1 MATAPKGKKPKLPS
15 RSGGSN
21 PYSYPVPVDVAPVVE
36 TTEERLMGVLGWI
49 LAVVLVAF
57 MLPLLAFLYL
67 DILET
72 KHESKQQLEKVEK
85 LRREIERKNRDKSP
99 DTFSDNP
106 VFDRLRRPLSVPV
119 SKPKKLGEP

>member
-1 MATAPKGKKPKLPS
+1 M
-15 RSGGSN
+15 
-21 PYSYPVPVDVAPVVE
+21 DVVPVVE
-36 TTEERLMGVLGWI
+36 TAEERLMGILGWI

-85 LRREIERKNRDKSP
+85 LRREIERKNRDKTP
-99 DTFSDNP
+99 DTFVDNP
-106 VFDRLRRPLSVPV
+106 VFDRVRKPLSLRMPR
-119 SKPKKLGEP
+119 PNKLE

>member
-1 MATAPKGKKPKLPS
+1 M
-15 RSGGSN
+15 
-21 PYSYPVPVDVAPVVE
+21 DVVPVVE
-36 TTEERLMGVLGWI
+36 TAEERLMGVLGWI

-85 LRREIERKNRDKSP
+85 LRREIERKNRDKTP
-99 DTFSDNP
+99 DTFVDNP
-106 VFDRLRRPLSVPV
+106 VFDRVRKPLSLRMPR
-119 SKPKKLGEP
+119 PNKLE

>member
-1 MATAPKGKKPKLPS
+1 
-15 RSGGSN
+15 
-21 PYSYPVPVDVAPVVE
+21 
-36 TTEERLMGVLGWI
+36 MGVLGWI

-85 LRREIERKNRDKSP
+85 LRREVERKNRNTPEQFKDRP
-99 DTFSDNP
+99 I
-106 VFDRLRRPLSVPV
+106 FDRRE
-119 SKPKKLGEP
+119 KYE

>member
-1 MATAPKGKKPKLPS
+1 
-15 RSGGSN
+15 
-21 PYSYPVPVDVAPVVE
+21 
-36 TTEERLMGVLGWI
+36 MGILGWI

-85 LRREIERKNRDKSP
+85 LRREIERKNRDKTP
-99 DTFSDNP
+99 DTFVDNH
-106 VFDRLRRPLSVPV
+106 VFDRVRKPLSLRMSRPD
-119 SKPKKLGEP
+119 KLE

>member
-1 MATAPKGKKPKLPS
+1 
-15 RSGGSN
+15 
-21 PYSYPVPVDVAPVVE
+21 VDVVPVVE
-36 TTEERLMGVLGWI
+36 TAEERLMGVLGWI

-85 LRREIERKNRDKSP
+85 LRREIERNNRDKKP
-99 DTFSDNP
+99 DTFVDNP
-106 VFDRLRRPLSVPV
+106 VFDRVRKPLSLRMPR
-119 SKPKKLGEP
+119 PDKLE